1 MTRSQF
7 QSTLADELGRILGL
21 PVIHL
26 DRVFWKPGWTEPS
39 TEEFV
44 NRLRFQLNEYK
55 NGWVVDGSYSSRLR
69 GELDDVTD
77 IICECY
83 DNDVYTYNEP
93 HVGLDTPFLLY
104 FPRLV
109 KRTLLRLVDLEVPC
123 APGCEETFRNIFL
136 SRNSILWFAITNH
149 IPLKRRETERL
160 RTRGVHTGGIARRIG
175 GWGNELNAW
184 KRRVQELGKKHS
196 E

>member
-1 MTRSQF
+1 M
-7 QSTLADELGRILGL
+7 
-21 PVIHL
+21 
-26 DRVFWKPGWTEPS
+26 
-39 TEEFV
+39 
-44 NRLRFQLNEYK
+44 NRLRFQLNEYN
-55 NGWVVDGSYSSRLR
+55 NGWVIDGNYSSRLR

-77 IICECY
+77 IICECH

-109 KRTLLRLVDLEVPC
+109 KRTLLRLVGLEVPC

-136 SRNSILWFAITNH
+136 SRESILWFAITNH
-149 IPLKRRETERL
+149 IPLKRRETKRL
-160 RTRGVHTGGIARRIG
+160 RTKGVHTGGIARRIG

-196 E
+196 V